1 MSDTIHLPPS
11 QFGVS
16 SNDMR
21 LLPLALLSALVLPAQ
36 AADWPHY
43 LGQNG
48 DAISSE
54 KINGNWKSKPPRT
67 LWKATVGKGCGSW
80 SIVKGKAF
88 VAGNDGKKDT
98 VWCLNADTGKPIWR
112 HQYPERLSPN
122 LYEGGPNT
130 TPTIDGSRV
139 FTLSKSGV
147 LFCLNIADGRPLWR
161 KHLKNDFRG
170 KGGGWGFSASPVVD
184 GDLLYVL
191 PCSKNGGFVALNKKD
206 GSIAW
211 QTKDVRR
218 SGYSAPVLT
227 TIKGKR
233 AALVFY
239 GRSVVAH
246 DLGAKG
252 RILFEFP
259 WRTSYDVNAS
269 NPQYHNGKL
278 FIASGYGMGYSVLD
292 VTGSKPRILHQDHD
306 LRMIF
311 QNSVRTGSTV
321 MGVFGDKRITAEL
334 IRMDMASGKIHWRRK
349 MPGTRGSCALVGDTF
364 LLLSETGDLIAG
376 KVSDRGFTE
385 TGRRKILSQR
395 CWSPFAVAGGK
406 LFARNN
412 NGDAICLDVS
422 P

>member
-1 MSDTIHLPPS
+1 M
-11 QFGVS
+11 
-16 SNDMR
+16 
-21 LLPLALLSALVLPAQ
+21 
-36 AADWPHY
+36 
-43 LGQNG
+43 
-48 DAISSE
+48 
-54 KINGNWKSKPPRT
+54 
-67 LWKATVGKGCGSW
+67 
-80 SIVKGKAF
+80 
-88 VAGNDGKKDT
+88 
-98 VWCLNADTGKPIWR
+98 
-112 HQYPERLSPN
+112 
-122 LYEGGPNT
+122 
-130 TPTIDGSRV
+130 
-139 FTLSKSGV
+139 
-147 LFCLNIADGRPLWR
+147 
-161 KHLKNDFRG
+161 
-170 KGGGWGFSASPVVD
+170 
-184 GDLLYVL
+184 
-191 PCSKNGGFVALNKKD
+191 
-206 GSIAW
+206 
-211 QTKDVRR
+211 
-218 SGYSAPVLT
+218 
-227 TIKGKR
+227 
-233 AALVFY
+233 
-239 GRSVVAH
+239 
-246 DLGAKG
+246 
-252 RILFEFP
+252 
-259 WRTSYDVNAS
+259 NAS

-321 MGVFGDKRITAEL
+321 MGVFGDKRINAEL